1 MKKKNIKAK
10 ADLEKQ
16 YKLTWRRFEDAI
28 IAEYSL
34 LIPSG
39 NLQIIIDLPWTREGI
54 LGLMKRSGRIIA
66 REQDKSY
73 ENGNLRRYVIT
84 VEGESV

>member
-16 YKLTWRRFEDAI
+16 YKLTWRAIEDTI
-28 IAEYSL
+28 IAEYGL

-39 NLQIIIDLPWTREGI
+39 NLQIFIDLPWTREGI
-54 LGLMKRSGRIIA
+54 LGLMKRNSKIIA
-66 REQDKSY
+66 WEQDKSY

-84 VEGESV
+84 VEGESI

>member
-10 ADLEKQ
+10 AVLEKQ
-16 YKLTWRRFEDAI
+16 YELTWRRFEDAI
-28 IAEYSL
+28 IAEYGL

-66 REQDKSY
+66 WEQDKSY

>member
-16 YKLTWRRFEDAI
+16 YKLTWSAIEDAI
-28 IAEYSL
+28 IAEYGL

-39 NLQIIIDLPWTREGI
+39 NLQIMIDLPWTREEI
-54 LGLMKRSGRIIA
+54 LGLMKRRGRIIA
-66 REQDKSY
+66 WEQDKSY